1 MDLALLVHA
10 CDKHSFV
17 FERFFKAFDIF
28 NLNIPCYF
36 STESTEI
43 KNSRFENININEN
56 IWSLRLKE
64 VLLKIKEK
72 NIVLLQEDFIVSSF
86 NKNLFCDLYKFHNDY
101 GSDITKTG
109 SFKTFSLLKTS
120 VENIYAQKYGY
131 YLMSHQ
137 PVAIFN
143 KEFLIS
149 TLNEKQDAS
158 EHEMYW
164 SEKITDK
171 NVFCYR
177 KNEFD
182 HQMFNCVF
190 GYKHVI
196 QKGKLIG

>member
-10 CDKHSFV
+10 CDKYSFV
-17 FERFFKAFDIF
+17 FKRFLKAFDIF

-36 STESTEI
+36 STESTNI
-43 KNSRFENININEN
+43 KSKKFENINTNEN
-56 IWSLRLKE
+56 VWSLRLNQS
-64 VLLKIKEK
+64 LLKIKEK
-72 NIVLLQEDFIVSSF
+72 NVVILQEDFIVNSF
-86 NKNLFCDLYKFHNDY
+86 NENLFCDLYKFHNDY

-120 VENIYAQKYGY
+120 VENMYAQKYGY

-137 PVAIFN
+137 PIAIFN

-149 TLNEKQDAS
+149 TLNEKQNAS

-164 SEKITDK
+164 SEKIK
-171 NVFCYR
+171 ENSIFCFG

-182 HQMFNCVF
+182 HQMFNPVF
-190 GYKHVI
+190 GYTHVI
-196 QKGKLIG
+196 SKGKLIA

>member
-1 MDLALLVHA
+1 M
-10 CDKHSFV
+10 
-17 FERFFKAFDIF
+17 
-28 NLNIPCYF
+28 
-36 STESTEI
+36 
-43 KNSRFENININEN
+43 
-56 IWSLRLKE
+56 
-64 VLLKIKEK
+64 
-72 NIVLLQEDFIVSSF
+72 
-86 NKNLFCDLYKFHNDY
+86 FCDLYKFHNDY

-149 TLNEKQDAS
+149 TLSEEQNAS

-164 SEKITDK
+164 SERIKE
-171 NVFCYR
+171 NSVFCFG

-182 HQMFNCVF
+182 HQMFNSVF

-196 QKGKLIG
+196 SKGNIIA